1 VIAVSA
7 VELNG
12 LKVEESSRTAIKS
25 SRETI
30 ELDRGTVKSLA
41 NILVM
46 ISLMEIA
53 YTSASFATSLNANN
67 DIALREISLAA
78 EMRKKFLLRNTARA
92 SS

>member
-1 VIAVSA
+1 
-7 VELNG
+7 
-12 LKVEESSRTAIKS
+12 
-25 SRETI
+25 
-30 ELDRGTVKSLA
+30 
-41 NILVM
+41 M

-53 YTSASFATSLNANN
+53 YTSASFATFLNANN